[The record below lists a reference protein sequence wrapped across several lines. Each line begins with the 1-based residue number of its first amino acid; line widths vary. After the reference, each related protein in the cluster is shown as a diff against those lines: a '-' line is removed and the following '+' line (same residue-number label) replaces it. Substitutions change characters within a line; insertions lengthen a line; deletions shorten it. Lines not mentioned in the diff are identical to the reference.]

1 MDNLFKILDVTYI
14 LGVWNLLFSLLK
26 FFELIIINIWVYFRP
41 TKKWTFFFL
50 RKSFNVWRPL
60 LMIALYHQTK
70 TSINFWCRQELN
82 PRSLIQ
88 PSETL
93 PVELTGT
100 HPIYLSLFWFFLF
113 SSFYYKFFTLS
124 HSMHIFSIQ
133 KKVLSLSLSI
143 FFFFHFL

>member
-50 RKSFNVWRPL
+50 RKSSNVWRPL
-60 LMIALYHQTK
+60 LIIALYHQTK
-70 TSINFWCRQELN
+70 TSINFWCRQGLN

-88 PSETL
+88 PSEIL

-100 HPIYLSLFWFFLF
+100 HTKKWTLKMCFLR
-113 SSFYYKFFTLS
+113 
-124 HSMHIFSIQ
+124 
-133 KKVLSLSLSI
+133 
-143 FFFFHFL
+143 FFFFFFLRNFLRIIIAYNYT